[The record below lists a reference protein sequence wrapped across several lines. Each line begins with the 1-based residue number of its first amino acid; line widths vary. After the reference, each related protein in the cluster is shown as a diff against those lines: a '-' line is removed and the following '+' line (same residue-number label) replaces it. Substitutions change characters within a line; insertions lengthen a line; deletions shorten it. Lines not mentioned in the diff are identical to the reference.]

1 MDVKRTLNE
10 RLSTVVIVFMVAIL
24 LIPIVY
30 SIVGYVFARSV
41 EKERTFLEMPDAKY
55 TECVK
60 DTEYMRFHHWELL
73 VAMRDESVRYGKRDV
88 VTFDDCRVCHQNRA
102 GFCNRCHD
110 AVNLDP
116 DCWGCHYYPET
127 PEELLD
133 EARLDTRSLQAVV
146 SPGSVNKEDEGEED
160 DG

>member
-1 MDVKRTLNE
+1 MDVKRALNE
-10 RLSTVVIVFMVAIL
+10 RLSAVVIVFTVAIVL
-24 LIPIVY
+24 LPIIY
-30 SIVGYVFARSV
+30 SVIGYVFARSV
-41 EKERTFLEMPDAKY
+41 GKEPPFLEMPDAKY
-55 TECVK
+55 TECVR

-73 VAMRDESVRYGKRDV
+73 VAMRDESVRYGKRNV

-102 GFCNRCHD
+102 GFCNQCHN

-127 PEELLD
+127 PEESLD
-133 EARLDTRSLQAVV
+133 DARLDVRRLRAGV
-146 SPGSVNKEDEGEED
+146 SPGSLGEWGEGEED

>member
-1 MDVKRTLNE
+1 MNVKKTLNE
-10 RLSTVVIVFMVAIL
+10 RISAVVIVFTIAVVLLAIL
-24 LIPIVY
+24 Y
-30 SIVGYVFARSV
+30 SIIDYVFARGAESDEV
-41 EKERTFLEMPDAKY
+41 FLEMPDPKY
-55 TECVK
+55 TECVR

-73 VAMRDESVRYGKRDV
+73 SAMRDESVRYGKRSV
-88 VTFDDCRVCHQNRA
+88 ITFDDCRECHPNRA

-127 PEELLD
+127 PEETLD
-133 EARLDTRSLQAVV
+133 EARLHIGSLRTAA
-146 SPGSVNKEDEGEED
+146 SLGSSDEGEED

>member
-10 RLSTVVIVFMVAIL
+10 RLSTVVIVFAVAIV
-24 LIPIVY
+24 LIPIIY
-30 SIVGYVFARSV
+30 SIFGYVSARSV
-41 EKERTFLEMPDAKY
+41 EKERPFLEMPDAKY
-55 TECVK
+55 TECVRE
-60 DTEYMRFHHWELL
+60 TEYMRFHHWELL
-73 VAMRDESVRYGKRDV
+73 AAMRDESVRHGKRHV
-88 VTFDDCRVCHQNRA
+88 VTFDDCRVCHQNRE

-127 PEELLD
+127 PDESLD
-133 EARLDTRSLQAVV
+133 EGRLDNRSLQTAV
-146 SPGSVNKEDEGEED
+146 SPGSLNEGEED